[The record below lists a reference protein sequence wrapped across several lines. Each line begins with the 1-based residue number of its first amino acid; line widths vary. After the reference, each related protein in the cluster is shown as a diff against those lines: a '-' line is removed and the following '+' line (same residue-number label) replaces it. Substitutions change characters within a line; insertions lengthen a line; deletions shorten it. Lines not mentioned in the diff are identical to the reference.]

1 MKRLLSTDMMS
12 GLFMLA
18 VGFGGYKAVGGAEI
32 GVINDMGTGYLPR
45 LIAFAIMGGG
55 VVFCALAFLRQPVDV
70 PALFVRPLVLTSLSV
85 AAFALAVDRLGMV
98 IAVIAS
104 IAVGSLASA
113 ESRWWETV
121 LLAAGIA
128 AGAVLLFIVGL
139 KMPVPIWPR

>member
-1 MKRLLSTDMMS
+1 MLS
-12 GLFMLA
+12 GLFIMA
-18 VGFGGYKAVGGAEI
+18 VGLCGYMAVGDAEI

-55 VVFCALAFLRQPVDV
+55 VVFCALAFVRQPVDV
-70 PALFVRPLVLTSLSV
+70 PALFLRPLILASLSV

-98 IAVIAS
+98 VAVIAS
-104 IAVGSLASA
+104 TAVASLASA
-113 ESRWWETV
+113 ESRWKETV

-128 AGAVLLFIVGL
+128 TGAVLLFIVGL

>member
-1 MKRLLSTDMMS
+1 MMS

-18 VGFGGYKAVGGAEI
+18 VGLGGTMAVGSAEI

-55 VVFCALAFLRQPVDV
+55 AVFCALAFVRQPVDM
-70 PALFVRPLVLTSLSV
+70 PALFMRPLVVTSLSV

-98 IAVIAS
+98 IAVAAS
-104 IAVGSLASA
+104 IAVASLASA
-113 ESRWWETV
+113 ESRWKETV
-121 LLAAGIA
+121 LLAAGTAI
-128 AGAVLLFIVGL
+128 GAVLLFIIGL